1 MWSLSKLLAIYNNF
15 YIKYYSQKDLT
26 CDICVFVIEEIE
38 KLALDGATI
47 EQITQAIEQICGPLD
62 SIVPG
67 ATHAC
72 ELLIETQ
79 LPQIIDYLLNH
90 QLSPTAICQQLGAC
104 TSNQK

>member
-1 MWSLSKLLAIYNNF
+1 MWSLSKLLAIYMWII
-15 YIKYYSQKDLT
+15 YTKHCSQKDLT

-47 EQITQAIEQICGPLD
+47 DQITQAIEQICGPLD
-62 SIVPG
+62 NIVPG

-104 TSNQK
+104 SSN